1 MRIFVG
7 GAQRSGTSLMRSII
21 GSHSGVAFFPYDVKL
36 WTKYSKEF
44 ESWDFRD
51 SNRVAQAVDIILA
64 DEKVVIADVVPDRDV
79 VIAKIQSVPGG
90 EVTPATIFDAFLRS
104 YADVRGR
111 EIYGLKTP
119 WNEFHA
125 AGILEAFDDAV
136 FVHVIRDPR
145 KSALSAIFVD
155 GGSWFYDPLLHLK
168 RWKRSATLALENQE
182 RYGKRYHVVRYE
194 DLAGDP
200 RTVAAG
206 LMSAIGLIYE
216 EGMEKGDKQ
225 PGWSGTNTS
234 FASSGRSE
242 SPRRRELP
250 VGLRFLYES
259 KLSTELSA
267 WGYSV
272 EKQTPLRVGLALPG
286 LWVRLLGIFLLHRG
300 IELKSAVAKM
310 GARLRPSK
318 PLRAA

>member
-1 MRIFVG
+1 MG

-36 WTKYSKEF
+36 WTKYSREF

-51 SNRVAQAVDIILA
+51 SHLLAQAVDIILA
-64 DEKVVIADVVPDRDV
+64 DEKVVIADVIPDRDL

-90 EVTPATIFDAFLRS
+90 EVTPPTIFDAFLRS
-104 YADVRGR
+104 YAVLRGE

-125 AGILEAFDDAV
+125 ADILDAFDDAV

-155 GGSWFYDPLLHLK
+155 GGSWFYDPLLHLN
-168 RWKRSATLALENQE
+168 RWKRSTTLARHNKEKYGA
-182 RYGKRYHVVRYE
+182 RYQVVRYE

-200 RTVAAG
+200 RTVTAG
-206 LMSAIGLIYE
+206 LMSAIGLSYE
-216 EGMEKGDKQ
+216 EGMERGERQ
-225 PGWSGTNTS
+225 PGWTGTNTS
-234 FASSGRSE
+234 FGSSGRSE
-242 SPRRRELP
+242 SPRRLELP

-259 KLSTELSA
+259 RLSRELSH

-272 EKQTPLRVGLALPG
+272 EKQAPLRVGFALPG
-286 LWVRLLGIFLLHRG
+286 LWFRLMGIFLLHRG
-300 IELKSAVAKM
+300 IELKSAVTKM
-310 GARLRPSK
+310 VMKSRPRK
-318 PLRAA
+318 PLRAP